1 MTFLRWRR
9 LARAEGTVPALS
21 EVSGTRI
28 WVLVQAG
35 LLLGLPVLAALM
47 ARGIGL

>member
-1 MTFLRWRR
+1 V
-9 LARAEGTVPALS
+9 ARAEGTVPSAS
-21 EVSGTRI
+21 EVGGTRM

-35 LLLGLPVLAALM
+35 LLLALPILAALM

>member
-1 MTFLRWRR
+1 MTFIRWRR
-9 LARAEGTVPALS
+9 LARAEGAVPS
-21 EVSGTRI
+21 VGEVCGTRM